1 MNKFLKE
8 FKDRGF
14 FYQCTNE
21 NELSAL
27 LDKKRTH
34 NPLIKVKDAI
44 LIRSDSLNKVQM
56 LNKMSLE
63 IDKKFKTNF

>member
-21 NELSAL
+21 DELS
-27 LDKKRTH
+27 KFTQQY
-34 NPLIKVKDAI
+34 PLEMYMENVHE
-44 LIRSDSLNKVQM
+44 QC
-56 LNKMSLE
+56 
-63 IDKKFKTNF
+63 KFAM

>member
-21 NELSAL
+21 KELS
-27 LDKKRTH
+27 
-34 NPLIKVKDAI
+34 N
-44 LIRSDSLNKVQM
+44 SLNK
-56 LNKMSLE
+56 KKDKSLYW
-63 IDKKFKTNF
+63 F

>member
-21 NELSAL
+21 DELSKL
-27 LDKKRTH
+27 MDNEK
-34 NPLIKVKDAI
+34 IKAYICFDCTA
-44 LIRSDSLNKVQM
+44 
-56 LNKMSLE
+56 
-63 IDKKFKTNF
+63 

>member
-21 NELSAL
+21 KELSSL
-27 LDKKRTH
+27 MDKEKIKQTRKKR
-34 NPLIKVKDAI
+34 KV
-44 LIRSDSLNKVQM
+44 DSKGL
-56 LNKMSLE
+56 SS
-63 IDKKFKTNF
+63 